1 MEEKQTEQ
9 DTRELLHGWA
19 SRAAAHANREA
30 KASSGW
36 KKWLYVA
43 AAIVAGAV
51 AFFTAT
57 GCTASY
63 TQSAAGDITFTA
75 TVVEPAPHQK

>member
-30 KASSGW
+30 KASTGW
-36 KKWLYVA
+36 KKWLYAA
-43 AAIVAGAV
+43 AAIIAGAV
-51 AFFTAT
+51 AWFTT

-63 TQSAAGDITFTA
+63 TQTAAGDISAKVTI
-75 TVVEPAPHQK
+75 VEPQPYCK

>member
-36 KKWLYVA
+36 KKWLWAVG
-43 AAIVAGAV
+43 AIIAGAV
-51 AFFTAT
+51 AYFTT
-57 GCTASY
+57 GCTATY
-63 TQSAAGDITFTA
+63 TQSASGDIAFSTTI
-75 TVVEPAPHQK
+75 VQPEPYRK